1 MLNTLKKVTR
11 ENKWVMIAL
20 GVAAGCLGMW
30 LIVKVTQPVIRAACV
45 RLLEDDEEKAM
56 SREGRQVSIE
66 AITVKMGNIS
76 KRISAVGKLR
86 ANASVTIR
94 AEMHG
99 KIKSID
105 FIEGAS
111 VKKGDSLIR
120 FEDADAQAE
129 YKQADAELI
138 LRKADFER
146 ISKLHD
152 QKIES
157 VKKMDESRAAF
168 GMAEGK
174 LEAAKSRLDKTT
186 IQAPFHGTMGLIDV
200 SVGAYVQAA
209 QDLVTI
215 VDSTPIKVDFK
226 VPEKNLHDI
235 GVGQTAE
242 IRIDAFK
249 DQVFHATVEAVDAR
263 VQEESHS
270 IPVRASINNEN
281 GLLRPGLFASVSLI
295 IGEKGDTILIPESA
309 VDREGEIEFIWV
321 VEKGKAMRRR
331 ILTGTRENGQIEIV
345 ANLREGQVV
354 VTAGQLKLS
363 DGVRVKIAN
372 MQPADPANPQD
383 PSATPANADA
393 AKSEDIVKKTESS
406 EVKPE
411 DKSKKDEPHS
421 APSDVH
427 PESDKKAEAPKAEEP
442 KKAEDASKSTI
453 APSSESDKKIE
464 EPKKIEDAS
473 KAATPSHEPEKT
485 A

>member
-1 MLNTLKKVTR
+1 MLNTLKKVAR

-20 GVAAGCLGMW
+20 GVAAGCAGMW
-30 LIVKVTQPVIRAACV
+30 VIVKVTQPAIRAACV
-45 RLLEDDEEKAM
+45 RLLEDAEEKAM

-129 YKQADAELI
+129 YKQAEAELV

-157 VKKMDESRAAF
+157 VKKMDESRAAL

-174 LEAAKSRLDKTT
+174 FEAAKSRLDKTI
-186 IQAPFHGTMGLIDV
+186 IQAPFNGTMGLIDV
-200 SVGAYVQAA
+200 SVGAYVQSA

-215 VDSTPIKVDFK
+215 VDSTPVKVDFK

-242 IRIDAFK
+242 IRMDAFK
-249 DQVFHATVEAVDAR
+249 DQVFNATVEAVDAR

-281 GLLRPGLFASVSLI
+281 GLLRPGLFANVSLI

-331 ILTGTRENGQIEIV
+331 VLTGTRENGQIEIV

-363 DGVRVKIAN
+363 DGVRVKISN
-372 MQPADPANPQD
+372 MQPAEPENPQT
-383 PSATPANADA
+383 PSTNAV
-393 AKSEDIVKKTESS
+393 KSEETAKKVALS
-406 EVKPE
+406 EMKPE
-411 DKSKKDEPHS
+411 DKNKGNESNSSPS
-421 APSDVH
+421 AVSS
-427 PESDKKAEAPKAEEP
+427 ESDKKIEASKAEEP
-442 KKAEDASKSTI
+442 KKAEDANKNV
-453 APSSESDKKIE
+453 APSNETEKK
-464 EPKKIEDAS
+464 A
-473 KAATPSHEPEKT
+473 
-485 A
+485 

>member
-30 LIVKVTQPVIRAACV
+30 LIVKVTQPAIRAACV

-56 SREGRQVSIE
+56 SREGRQVSVE

-111 VKKGDSLIR
+111 AQKGDSLIR

-129 YKQADAELI
+129 YKQAEAELV

-174 LEAAKSRLDKTT
+174 LEAAKSRLDKTI
-186 IQAPFHGTMGLIDV
+186 IQAPFQGTMGLIDV
-200 SVGAYVQAA
+200 SVGAYVQSA

-309 VDREGEIEFIWV
+309 VDREGEIEFIWI

-372 MQPADPANPQD
+372 MQPADSANAQD
-383 PSATPANADA
+383 SSAAPANADA
-393 AKSEDIVKKTESS
+393 AKPEEAAKKVESS

-411 DKSKKDEPHS
+411 DKNKKDEQNPASPAVHS
-421 APSDVH
+421 
-427 PESDKKAEAPKAEEP
+427 ESDKKAEAPKSEEP
-442 KKAEDASKSTI
+442 KKT
-453 APSSESDKKIE
+453 
-464 EPKKIEDAS
+464 EDAS
-473 KAATPSHEPEKT
+473 KAVTPSHEPEKT